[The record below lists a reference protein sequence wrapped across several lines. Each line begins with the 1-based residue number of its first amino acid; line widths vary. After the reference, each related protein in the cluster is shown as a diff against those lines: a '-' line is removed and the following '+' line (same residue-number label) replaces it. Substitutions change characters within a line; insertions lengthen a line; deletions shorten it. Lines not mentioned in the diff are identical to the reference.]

1 MVVKII
7 DSEIKWNLVIENWLA
22 LIFLDNGLVLNRQ
35 QAIIQNYN
43 DPLVYRVQWKDNQH
57 TICCFYAYWRE
68 K

>member
-1 MVVKII
+1 MKF
-7 DSEIKWNLVIENWLA
+7 SHWE
-22 LIFLDNGLVLNRQ
+22 LISFDFLDNGLVLNRQ

-43 DPLVYRVQWKDNQH
+43 DPLVYRVQWKDNQY

>member
-1 MVVKII
+1 MKF
-7 DSEIKWNLVIENWLA
+7 SHWE
-22 LIFLDNGLVLNRQ
+22 LISFDFLDNGLVLNRQ

-43 DPLVYRVQWKDNQH
+43 DPLVYRVQWTDNQH